1 MPPSFTNIL
10 LHQNRGSMH
19 NKDCTC
25 EFNSWGGLKQANPAC
40 PVQGHRYSLCLH
52 VSLWPSTPSL
62 YASPAQ
68 RGRGV
73 EQLPVKLTFETMAAV
88 RSTASISTRQI
99 HRSSSVGRMT
109 RRSAYGM
116 LTVARRSRSLRATGN
131 RILRKVA
138 SLAWGGSTPP
148 PLTGGEA

>member
-10 LHQNRGSMH
+10 LHQNRGSKD
-19 NKDCTC
+19 NEDCTC
-25 EFNSWGGLKQANPAC
+25 EFESWGELKKANPAC

-73 EQLPVKLTFETMAAV
+73 DDHYICVP
-88 RSTASISTRQI
+88 
-99 HRSSSVGRMT
+99 
-109 RRSAYGM
+109 
-116 LTVARRSRSLRATGN
+116 
-131 RILRKVA
+131 
-138 SLAWGGSTPP
+138 
-148 PLTGGEA
+148 

>member
-10 LHQNRGSMH
+10 LHQNRGSKD

-25 EFNSWGGLKQANPAC
+25 EFDIRGDFEKANPAC

-62 YASPAQ
+62 YASPA

-73 EQLPVKLTFETMAAV
+73 EKLTKNLTFEKMAARV
-88 RSTASISTRQI
+88 SPASSSTQGMRG
-99 HRSSSVGRMT
+99 SSSVGRMT
-109 RRSAYGM
+109 
-116 LTVARRSRSLRATGN
+116 
-131 RILRKVA
+131 KQ
-138 SLAWGGSTPP
+138 
-148 PLTGGEA
+148 